1 MNILDAAG
9 NSPLAGRYAI
19 RREIGRGGM
28 ATVYVADD
36 VKHERQVAV
45 KVLHPEL
52 SAAIGAERFTREIKV
67 AARLQ
72 HPHILPLYDSG
83 ELDGALYFIMP
94 FVDGESL
101 RERMSREGSLLL
113 DELAGIMRQIADAL
127 DYAHVHGVVHRDI
140 KPENV
145 LLSRNQ
151 AFLADFGVAKAAAG
165 GTTDTLTSFGVT
177 LGTPAYMS
185 PEQASGERDIN
196 GRSDL
201 YALGCVAYEALAGA
215 PPFSGPNAMAII
227 SQHLTKPPPRLVS
240 AREAV
245 PEDVAAAV
253 ARLLAKDPAER
264 FGAAAPFA
272 TVLEAGARALRP
284 RSHADAQLR
293 AIERDSEAR
302 KSVCVVDFSN
312 IANVAELDWL
322 SGGIAET
329 LTVDL
334 RKIGGIRVVGSDP
347 ETRRRMAVARAAG
360 VVDADAA
367 VELARSVGA
376 GWVVWGAFQK
386 VGDRIRLTPQF
397 AEVASGETVSAEKI
411 DGKVEDIFE
420 LQDRIVTRLAEIL
433 RIRLTSGEVERI
445 ARPETT
451 SVTAYELYARG
462 KQAFNLFGKES
473 AEAAAEY
480 FRRAIEIDPDYA
492 LAWGGLGSLLMP
504 RYIASGDRQHLADG
518 VRALQRAMELD
529 PALGEPYVFL
539 AYMYGRQHRY
549 DDAISA
555 ARSAIEREPNSYMGW
570 YLLGIALSMR
580 ALETGTLTDLAQ
592 AIPPLLRCRALNR
605 RFHPAQMVAGSFYM
619 LRGQYGHATS
629 LVDEAVELE
638 REGGG
643 LVFLG
648 SYVQRA
654 YLHVNSDEHAAA
666 RPLLDLAVSTYPGMD
681 HVYAQTMTAYAHFVR
696 GALAERE
703 RDAAAAERE
712 FSTGC
717 EIAEA
722 HDHRLGIGAHWV
734 KSKLGLARVASRSG
748 DATKAQ
754 RFLDEALQMRLDRSK
769 YVWSWILGC
778 SEAEILYEVAA
789 THAALGSD
797 EAATS
802 ALEQAASMGWADV
815 HQLGHDVHF
824 GALREREVMR
834 QITTRATGRVTLPP
848 PVGSGGFPDL
858 E

>member
-52 SAAIGAERFTREIKV
+52 SAAIGAERFSREIKV
-67 AARLQ
+67 VARLQ

-83 ELDGALYFIMP
+83 EIDGALYFIMP

-127 DYAHVHGVVHRDI
+127 DYAHAHGVVHRDI
-140 KPENV
+140 KPENI
-145 LLSRNQ
+145 LLSRRQ
-151 AFLADFGVAKAAAG
+151 AFLADFGVAKAAAA
-165 GTTDTLTSFGVT
+165 GTADTLTSLGVT

-185 PEQASGERDIN
+185 PEQASGERDIDA
-196 GRSDL
+196 RSDL

-215 PPFSGPNAMAII
+215 PPFSGPNAMATIT
-227 SQHLTKPPPRLVS
+227 QHLTKAPPRLVS
-240 AREAV
+240 ARESV
-245 PEDVAAAV
+245 PEDVVAAV

-272 TVLEAGARALRP
+272 TVLEEGARSMRP
-284 RSHADAQLR
+284 GSPADARLR
-293 AIERDSEAR
+293 AIERESEAR
-302 KSVCVVDFSN
+302 TSVCIVDFSN
-312 IANVAELDWL
+312 MAQAKELDWL

-334 RKIGGIRVVGSDP
+334 RKIGGLRVVGSDP
-347 ETRRRMAVARAAG
+347 ETRRLMAAARATGPVDARAAL
-360 VVDADAA
+360 
-367 VELARSVGA
+367 ELARSVGA

-397 AEVASGETVSAEKI
+397 AEVASGETVSAEKL

-451 SVTAYELYARG
+451 SVRAYELYARG
-462 KQAFNLFGKES
+462 KQAFNLFGKQS
-473 AEAAAEY
+473 AELAAEY

-504 RYIASGDRQHLADG
+504 RYIASGDQQHLTDG
-518 VRALQRAMELD
+518 VRALQRAMAID
-529 PALGEPYVFL
+529 PTLGEPYVFL
-539 AYMYGRQHRY
+539 AYMYARQHRY
-549 DDAISA
+549 DEAVSA

-570 YLLGIALSMR
+570 YLLAIALSTR
-580 ALETGTLTDLAQ
+580 ALERGPLADVAQ
-592 AIPPLLRCRALNR
+592 AIPPLLRCRAINR
-605 RFHPAQMVAGSFYM
+605 RFHPAQMIAGSLYM
-619 LRGQYGHATS
+619 LRGQYGHAIS
-629 LVDEAVELE
+629 MVDEAVELE

-654 YLHVNSDEHAAA
+654 FLHLNSDEHAAA

-681 HVYAQTMTAYAHFVR
+681 HVYSQTMTAYAHFVR

-703 RDAAAAERE
+703 GDLTVAERE
-712 FSTGC
+712 FSTCC
-717 EIAEA
+717 EVAEE
-722 HDHRLGIGAHWV
+722 HDHRLGIGAHWI
-734 KSKLGLARVASRSG
+734 KAKLGLARVAHRSG
-748 DATKAQ
+748 DARQ
-754 RFLDEALQMRLDRSK
+754 SHRFLDEALQMRLHKSRF
-769 YVWSWILGC
+769 VWSWILGC
-778 SEAEILYEVAA
+778 SEAENLYELAA
-789 THAALGSD
+789 THAALGAD
-797 EAATS
+797 EAAIR
-802 ALEQAASMGWADV
+802 ALEEAATMGWADV
-815 HQLGHDVHF
+815 HQLGHDVNF
-824 GALREREVMR
+824 AALRDSDPVR
-834 QITTRATGRVTLPP
+834 QLTVRAASLVTLAP
-848 PVGSGGFPDL
+848 PVGSGGLPD
-858 E
+858 